1 MIATNAGRAPVVFDD
16 VVMAARRL
24 AGVVHRTPVMTS
36 RDLDR
41 RAGCRVFLKCENFQR
56 AGAFKIRGAFNA
68 MSQLSEDEKRCGVIT
83 YSSGNHAQ
91 AIALAGSLL
100 GVPALVV
107 MPADAPSIKAEA
119 TKAYGA
125 EVVFYNPQTEER
137 EAVAEKLGAGKGM
150 TLIPPFDHPQVIAGQ
165 GTAAL
170 EMMEQVGDL
179 DLMLAPCGGGGLLS
193 GSAIALKGRLPEARI
208 IGVEPEGADNG
219 NRAYRSGKIERIEQ
233 PRTFADGLRPKALGE
248 HTFQIIRRCVDGMVT
263 VSEDEIRA
271 TLDFLCNRMKLVVEP
286 SAAVGLAPLFH
297 GKLGATGSRVAVIIS
312 GGNADIDAVARWFR
326 AEKA

>member
-1 MIATNAGRAPVVFDD
+1 MITTSKGPASVVFDD
-16 VVMAARRL
+16 VIAAAGRL
-24 AGVVHRTPVMTS
+24 EGVVHRTPVLTS
-36 RDLDR
+36 RTLDQ

-68 MSQLSEDEKRCGVIT
+68 MSQLGGEEQRSGVIT

-100 GVPALVV
+100 DVPTLVV
-107 MPADAPSIKAEA
+107 MPDNAPPVKVEA

-125 EVVFYNPQTEER
+125 EVVFYNPDAEER
-137 EAVAEKLGAGKGM
+137 EEVAEKLRADKGM
-150 TLIPPFDHPQVIAGQ
+150 TLIPTFDHHHVIEGQ
-165 GTAAL
+165 GSAAL
-170 EMMEQVGDL
+170 EMIEQVGEL
-179 DLMLAPCGGGGLLS
+179 DLMLTPCGGGGLLS
-193 GSAIALKGRLPEARI
+193 GSAIALKGRQPTARI

-219 NRAYRSGKIERIEQ
+219 NRAYRSGKIDRVEQ

-248 HTFQIIRRCVDGMVT
+248 HTFHIIRRCVDHMVT
-263 VSEDEIRA
+263 VSEHEIRT
-271 TLDFLCNRMKLVVEP
+271 TLEFLWSRMKLVVEP
-286 SAAVGLAPLFH
+286 SGAVGLAPLFH
-297 GKLGATGSRVAVIIS
+297 GRLGASGSRVGVIIS